1 MQLGWAVGCI
11 TLTAAIGMVIAGPLS
26 NKLGRKQ
33 LLKYAAILFTISAIG
48 SALAPTFFTLIVA
61 RLIGGL
67 AVGAALILAPMYI
80 AEVAPPKNRGQLVS
94 FNQLNIVIGISLA
107 FFTNYLILKL
117 GNSDAPWAESMGIG
131 KYNWRYMLG
140 LEAIPAILYF
150 FGLFA
155 IPKSPR
161 WLMIKGKEEEALE
174 TMKLVTS
181 EEEATNQINAIK
193 TSISSEKNKKKV
205 VFSDLFTPSMRNVI
219 MIGLIVGIFQQ
230 IIGINAVLYYAPM
243 IFEQTGI
250 GTDASFIQAAL
261 VGFTNLLFTIL
272 AMATIDRLGR
282 KPLLIL
288 GMAGTAICLFILA
301 YGFNT
306 ATYTITDETLLNLS
320 SEINVEQLTA
330 LKNQTFD
337 SDLNFKTALSS
348 VLGSED
354 ALKHEATLITAATKM
369 NTTLILIG
377 IIGFVGSFAFSIGPV
392 MWVLFSELF
401 PNRIRGLAISFV
413 GLINLAVAFAVQLL
427 FPWELSILGSA
438 KTFFIYAVFAV
449 IGFFFVLLKVPE
461 TKGKSLEQLETEL
474 IK

>member
-1 MQLGWAVGCI
+1 
-11 TLTAAIGMVIAGPLS
+11 
-26 NKLGRKQ
+26 
-33 LLKYAAILFTISAIG
+33 
-48 SALAPTFFTLIVA
+48 
-61 RLIGGL
+61 
-67 AVGAALILAPMYI
+67 
-80 AEVAPPKNRGQLVS
+80 
-94 FNQLNIVIGISLA
+94 
-107 FFTNYLILKL
+107 
-117 GNSDAPWAESMGIG
+117 
-131 KYNWRYMLG
+131 
-140 LEAIPAILYF
+140 
-150 FGLFA
+150 
-155 IPKSPR
+155 
-161 WLMIKGKEEEALE
+161 
-174 TMKLVTS
+174 
-181 EEEATNQINAIK
+181 
-193 TSISSEKNKKKV
+193 